1 MAVELEFNLEFNIL
15 SFNLNLDYI
24 YLSKGGTEIFWGG
37 GGSAKKGDQA
47 LIKSSWESVNS
58 IYIYI
63 YIYIHIHIY
72 IYIHIHIYTYTYIY
86 VYIYY

>member
-24 YLSKGGTEIFWGG
+24 YLSKGGTEIFFLGRGG

-47 LIKSSWESVNS
+47 LIKSSWESVKS
-58 IYIYI
+58 IYIYVYIYIYIHIYIYI
-63 YIYIHIHIY
+63 YIYILLN
-72 IYIHIHIYTYTYIY
+72 
-86 VYIYY
+86 